1 MTIVVEDCKINVY
14 ILVKWGRN
22 MMKLKKKICL
32 FLAVFFLVSAL
43 VIPVSAKEEKTS
55 VRNRKLVSVVFDDSG
70 SMENEKWE
78 YTSYAMQC
86 FAAMLNKEDTLD
98 ITYMSSYDKGV
109 FSVDTA
115 NRAASVKQIREHAQS
130 GGTPVESIDAAFN
143 TLKNKNDKNVNT
155 QYWLIVITDGQ
166 MKGDG
171 SAEDKINRIAETK
184 MPNGTKP
191 QIVYMTICDTGNN
204 FTPKFSKSN
213 IKCEPVLTADAVV
226 DAISGIACD
235 ISGRYAVS
243 KEDITFV
250 DDKTVKV
257 RADVPLTYLG
267 VLSQRSSATVSQIV
281 GSEGQLL
288 NAESDV
294 HVELPNKY
302 SQNMTDEDKGALR
315 GNVSLFNAASGNIAP
330 DTYTITFTEKI
341 SKEDL
346 VIMFEPAF
354 ELRIEV
360 FNNDTVVEDLSTLT
374 VDQTVDIKASIYE
387 IGTNNKIL
395 PSMLPSGIIEQISL
409 SEDGNI
415 MLGESDLLLEDVVLK
430 ATETEVA
437 ASVEIPGF
445 FTIHDTIRFI
455 PVSVELSDM
464 IASVYYDGSKRR
476 ENKDGTEDAENV
488 VYITELD
495 TNETGVKFTLFIDGK
510 PIDKTKALAL
520 KDAFVKGL
528 KVDFDNYK
536 VFICDDG
543 GIVIAPTSTKVP
555 TLIYW
560 LSHRGDSTIEADFGG
575 KTASGTICF
584 KADLKDVLPD
594 ILGLLF
600 FLYLIYWVFGKPHF
614 KQRGTIKMFSANK
627 MYGKYEQDYG
637 KTKNIN
643 WLAASGL
650 LNFVDPCG
658 MKKKVGNFYVRARK
672 GGYELVGV
680 SGKYVSTSITYPSAI
695 TGCSECKQNTH
706 RFVSSIYVHDGVKYY
721 KISISQ

>member
-1 MTIVVEDCKINVY
+1 MTTIVEDCKINMY
-14 ILVKWGRN
+14 IFSKWGRN
-22 MMKLKKKICL
+22 MMKFKKIMCL
-32 FLAVFFLVSAL
+32 FFAMIFILSTL
-43 VIPVSAKEEKTS
+43 VIQVSAKEEKTS

-98 ITYMSSYDKGV
+98 ITYMSSFDKGS

-115 NRAASVKQIREHAQS
+115 NRAMSVKQIREHAQS
-130 GGTPVESIDAAFN
+130 GGTPVESIDAAFK
-143 TLKNKNDKNVNT
+143 TLQNNNDKNVNT

-166 MKGDG
+166 MSGDEP
-171 SAEDKINRIAETK
+171 AEDKINRIAETK

-191 QIVYMTICDTGNN
+191 QIVYMTICDVNN
-204 FTPKFSKSN
+204 SFTPSFLKSN
-213 IKCEPVLTADAVV
+213 IKCERVLTADAVV
-226 DAISGIACD
+226 NAISGIACD
-235 ISGRYAVS
+235 ISGRYAVAE
-243 KEDITFV
+243 EDITFV

-267 VLSQRSSATVSQIV
+267 VLSQRSNATVSQIA

-288 NAESDV
+288 NIESDV

-302 SQNMTDEDKGALR
+302 SQSMTDEDKGALR
-315 GNVSLFNAASGNIAP
+315 GNVSLFNADSGNIAP

-360 FNNDTVVEDLSTLT
+360 FNNDSVVEDLSTLA
-374 VDQTVDIKASIYE
+374 VEQTVDIKASIYE

-395 PSMLPSGIIEQISL
+395 SSMLPSGVIEQISL

-430 ATETEVA
+430 AAETEVT

-464 IASVYYDGSKRR
+464 IASVYYDGSERR
-476 ENKDGTEDAENV
+476 KNKDGTEDAENV

-520 KDAFVKGL
+520 KDAFAKGL

-536 VFICDDG
+536 VFVCDDG
-543 GIVIAPTSTKVP
+543 GIVVAPTSTKVP

-560 LSHRGDSTIEADFGG
+560 LSHRGDSTIEANFGE
-575 KTASGTICF
+575 KTASDTICF
-584 KADLKDVLPD
+584 KAGLKDILPD
-594 ILGLLF
+594 IFGIVI
-600 FLYLIYWVFGKPHF
+600 FLYLIYWIFGKPHF
-614 KQRGTIKMFSANK
+614 KQRGTIKMFSANRT
-627 MYGKYEQDYG
+627 YGEYVQDYG

-650 LNFVDPCG
+650 LNFVGPFG
-658 MKKKVGNFYVRARK
+658 MKKKVGNFYVRAQK
-672 GGYELVGV
+672 GGYELIGV
-680 SGKYVSTSITYPSAI
+680 NGKYVSTSITYPSAT
-695 TGCSECKQNTH
+695 TGISASKQNIC
-706 RFVSSIYVHDGVKYY
+706 RFASSVYVYDGTNYY